1 MCDEEWLAVQTGS
14 SKEVGSISDNKGE
27 ESGNFAE
34 GVDAEGVDAKEG
46 DEADKRDGAVEP
58 E

>member
-34 GVDAEGVDAKEG
+34 VDAKEG